1 MKVAFANSSRIWGG
15 AEVMTAAF
23 LNGLAGRGHEVTL
36 LCRPRSPF
44 IARLGPEISCHETLG
59 GFDANPWAVFRSA
72 RALARSRPDLLVTM
86 TQKDP
91 RTAGVA
97 ARLLGIPVVLRQP
110 MDLGFSRS
118 LHHRFFYGV
127 IPGHYIANSKATR
140 DSMIRS
146 APWLDP
152 SDVAVIYNG
161 IDVEA
166 FASAKPAD
174 LGVPDGP
181 LTIGFVGRFEERKGI
196 VELMGAWPKVA
207 AAVGNARL
215 VLAGSGGG
223 LDAEVR
229 RWAEV
234 TGNVHAIGFRDDMAA
249 VMKSFDILVVPSH
262 FEGFGIVIAEAL
274 AAGVP
279 VVASRASN
287 LPELLD
293 DGVEGRLVPVRDA
306 DALAD
311 AVIELAQAEG
321 LRTRMGAAGQARAR
335 RDFRTERMVDEYEAL
350 FQSIID
356 RGSSR
361 RT

>member
-23 LNGLAGRGHEVTL
+23 LNGFAGRGHEVSL

-44 IARLGPEISCHETLG
+44 VARIAPDVPCHETLG
-59 GFDANPWAVFRSA
+59 GFDANPWAVGRSA

-127 IPGHYIANSKATR
+127 IPGHYVANSKATR
-140 DSMIRS
+140 DSMTRS
-146 APWLDP
+146 APWLNP
-152 SDVAVIYNG
+152 ADVAVIYNG

-166 FASAKPAD
+166 FANARPAD
-174 LGVPDGP
+174 LGTSEGQIIV
-181 LTIGFVGRFEERKGI
+181 GFVGRFEERKGI
-196 VELMGAWPKVA
+196 AELMRAWPRVA

-215 VLAGSGGG
+215 VLAGSGGA
-223 LDAEVR
+223 LDTEVR
-229 RWAEV
+229 RWVGA
-234 TGNVHAIGFRDDMAA
+234 TKNVHAIGFRDDMAA

-311 AVIELAQAEG
+311 AVIELALAGG
-321 LRTRMGAAGQARAR
+321 LRSRMGAAGQDRAR
-335 RDFRTERMVDEYEAL
+335 RDFRTERMVDQYEAL
-350 FQSIID
+350 LQSIID
-356 RGSSR
+356 R